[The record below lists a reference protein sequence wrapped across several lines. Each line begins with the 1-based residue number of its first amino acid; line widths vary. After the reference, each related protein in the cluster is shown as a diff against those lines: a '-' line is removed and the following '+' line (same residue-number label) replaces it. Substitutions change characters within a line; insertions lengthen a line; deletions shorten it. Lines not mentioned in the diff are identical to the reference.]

1 MINNVRPAQISSARR
16 DHERHQE
23 GKECGCRAVVV
34 CMVLAEGLRDHPSS
48 EAVVVC
54 KGFEPVV
61 GEGEEERVG
70 ERASTGKSMHRR
82 WNANHD

>member
-61 GEGEEERVG
+61 GEGEEE
-70 ERASTGKSMHRR
+70 APDLHRLR
-82 WNANHD
+82 SANHDQDTLHDHS